1 MGGNIC
7 VNGNRV
13 DTLDVRKHHRDK
25 FICLFMGMIGHLNYL
40 FNEKEDELIW
50 DLSVPFMYLASGSS
64 KFLFTKDLFDLY
76 AAKPT
81 FGDIDF
87 FVPKEKKDK
96 FISYIDSLKGR
107 ELIRYFTFIGHN
119 KEGKKANN
127 QINCLFRYF
136 PGEHAPLNIQVDFEF
151 VEFQKGAIP
160 SVFSVFSRSSSWE
173 DIEMGIK
180 GVQHKYLITSIF
192 QTGQQIDG
200 IIVTPTSTRLN
211 LKISKKKINP
221 SEYCFS
227 VSHGVRKK
235 FKLAFSIDVV
245 NYYKEIPPNE
255 RKYFNDLHVIYDL
268 MFEDYDMYCD
278 NIDYMW
284 SFVGIVTL
292 LKELSVPDER
302 IERIFRALI
311 EINFG
316 KKAQKLSRDP
326 KVDAE
331 IKLNAVK
338 YFANH
343 FKFLYY
349 ETYLAKINQYY
360 KNF

>member
-7 VNGNRV
+7 VNENYA
-13 DTLDVRKHHRDK
+13 DTLDVRKHNREK

-50 DLSVPFMYLASGSS
+50 NLSVPFKYLASGSS

-76 AAKPT
+76 TTKPI

-87 FVPKEKKDK
+87 FVPKKKKEK
-96 FISYIDSLKGR
+96 FIALLDSLKGK
-107 ELIRYFTFIGHN
+107 ELSRHFTFIGHN
-119 KEGKKANN
+119 KETKKANH

-151 VEFQKGAIP
+151 VDFQDDAIP
-160 SVFSVFSRSSSWE
+160 AVFSNFSRSSAWE
-173 DIEMGIK
+173 DAEMGIK
-180 GVQHKYLITSIF
+180 GVEHKYLITSIF
-192 QTGQQIDG
+192 QTGRTING
-200 IIVTPTSTRLN
+200 FIVTPTSTRLN

-255 RKYFNDLHVIYDL
+255 RYYYNDLHVIYDL
-268 MFEDYDMYCD
+268 MFDEQEPYCD
-278 NIDYMW
+278 YVDDMW
-284 SFVGIVTL
+284 SFVGIVRI
-292 LKELSVPDER
+292 LKKLEYQESR
-302 IERIFRALI
+302 IRKIFAALI

-326 KVDAE
+326 KIDAE

-338 YFANH
+338 YFAKQ

-349 ETYLAKINQYY
+349 GTYLTKINEYY
-360 KNF
+360 ENF

>member
-1 MGGNIC
+1 
-7 VNGNRV
+7 
-13 DTLDVRKHHRDK
+13 
-25 FICLFMGMIGHLNYL
+25 
-40 FNEKEDELIW
+40 
-50 DLSVPFMYLASGSS
+50 
-64 KFLFTKDLFDLY
+64 
-76 AAKPT
+76 
-81 FGDIDF
+81 
-87 FVPKEKKDK
+87 
-96 FISYIDSLKGR
+96 
-107 ELIRYFTFIGHN
+107 
-119 KEGKKANN
+119 
-127 QINCLFRYF
+127 
-136 PGEHAPLNIQVDFEF
+136 LNIQVDFEF
-151 VEFQKGAIP
+151 VDFQYDAIP
-160 SVFSVFSRSSSWE
+160 AVFSNFSRSSAWE

-255 RKYFNDLHVIYDL
+255 RKYFNDLRVIYDL

-302 IERIFRALI
+302 IERIFQALI

-326 KVDAE
+326 NVDVD

-338 YFANH
+338 YFAKQ

-349 ETYLAKINQYY
+349 GTYLTKINEYY
-360 KNF
+360 ENF

>member
-7 VNGNRV
+7 VNENYA
-13 DTLDVRKHHRDK
+13 DMFDVRKHNREK
-25 FICLFMGMIGHLNYL
+25 FVCLFMGMIGHLNYL
-40 FNEKEDELIW
+40 FDENGEEYIW
-50 DLSVPFMYLASGSS
+50 NLTVPFKDLVSGSS
-64 KFLFTKDLFDLY
+64 KFLFTRDLFDLY
-76 AAKPT
+76 STKQT

-96 FISYIDSLKGR
+96 FIALLDSLKGK
-107 ELIRYFTFIGHN
+107 ELSRHFTFIGHN

-127 QINCLFRYF
+127 QINCLFRYY

-151 VEFQKGAIP
+151 VEFQHGCFP
-160 SVFSVFSRSSSWE
+160 TPFSVFSRSSSW
-173 DIEMGIK
+173 DDLEMGIK
-180 GVQHKYLITSIF
+180 GVQHKYLITAIF
-192 QTGQQIDG
+192 QTGQQING
-200 IIVTPTSTRLN
+200 LIVTPKSTEQN
-211 LKISKKKINP
+211 FTISKKIINP

-227 VSHGVRKK
+227 VSHGARRK
-235 FKLAFSIDVV
+235 FKWAFNAYGND
-245 NYYKEIPPNE
+245 YYKEIPPNE
-255 RKYFNDLHVIYDL
+255 RKYFNELHVIYDL
-268 MFEDYDMYCD
+268 MFDEYDMYCE
-278 NIDYMW
+278 NIPDLW
-284 SFVGIVTL
+284 SFVGIVGL
-292 LKELSVPDER
+292 LEKFNFPEKRIVRVYNALMEL
-302 IERIFRALI
+302 
-311 EINFG
+311 NFG

-326 KVDAE
+326 KIDAD